1 MLTLKAGIMQH
12 SCWMPTSLQTKP
24 SMVHKEL
31 HPRFQTPGPYFQLHE
46 TRVRLPPT
54 PGPAVN
60 FRPSAYPGVPARGS
74 NIPVPMEVDAT
85 RRRNPIPMLCRRC
98 GEPGHFAKECP
109 RSYDVRYMTS
119 EEKEE
124 WIEQL
129 LSDADVAKAEIPDPT
144 VSSHATDPPQE
155 NPADFTSH
163 SG

>member
-1 MLTLKAGIMQH
+1 
-12 SCWMPTSLQTKP
+12 
-24 SMVHKEL
+24 
-31 HPRFQTPGPYFQLHE
+31 
-46 TRVRLPPT
+46 
-54 PGPAVN
+54 
-60 FRPSAYPGVPARGS
+60 
-74 NIPVPMEVDAT
+74 MEVDAT

-119 EEKEE
+119 EEKKE

-129 LSDADVAKAEIPDPT
+129 LSDADVAKTEIPDPT
-144 VSSHATDPPQE
+144 ASSHATDPPQE